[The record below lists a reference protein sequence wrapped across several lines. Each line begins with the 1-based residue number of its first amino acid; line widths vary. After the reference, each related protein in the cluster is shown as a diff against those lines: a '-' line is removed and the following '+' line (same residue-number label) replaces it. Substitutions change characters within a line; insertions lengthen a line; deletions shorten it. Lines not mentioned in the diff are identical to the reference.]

1 MQNEEKYRLLVE
13 NIPDVVWTV
22 DQNGSTTFISPRV
35 ENVCGYTPE
44 EIYVAGDCFW
54 LDSTNPEDIEQVKAA
69 CESLFKSNKMFDIE
83 YRIRGKVGNWIW
95 IHDRALTTYKN
106 GGVIYADG
114 VFTDITERKRAEEEI
129 NLLLTI
135 TKSIAEAKDC
145 NAALD
150 IVVRT
155 VCKATGWIYGE
166 AWCPSSDGKYLE
178 CRLTWHC
185 SSENLEEFSKKSKE
199 FTFPPG
205 IGMLGRVWSSKKPE
219 WKKDATIDGDFPR
232 ADIAKESGLKAAMGI
247 PVIAKDKVI
256 AVLNF
261 FVRRQRNEDEHL
273 IGLVSSVATQLGVA
287 IERRQAEDEKAKLKE
302 QLYHSQKLE
311 SIGRLA
317 GGVAHYFNNLLTVI
331 IGYGS
336 LLQMETKLDDV
347 SRGFVQKILKT
358 AETAADITRDLLAF
372 GRKQPSN
379 PQLIELNDFLEKAKS
394 LLSEIIREDIKLKA
408 VLTDKDCIVMADS
421 DQIKQVL
428 MNLATNAM
436 DAMPNGG
443 LLTISTDVVE
453 LDDAFIKTHG
463 YGEKG
468 MYALISIS
476 DTGAGMDAKTKE
488 KIFDPFFTTKDVGRG
503 TGLGLATVYGIVKQ
517 HNGYIDIESEPGK
530 GTTFRIFLPL
540 N

>member
-1 MQNEEKYRLLVE
+1 
-13 NIPDVVWTV
+13 
-22 DQNGSTTFISPRV
+22 
-35 ENVCGYTPE
+35 
-44 EIYVAGDCFW
+44 
-54 LDSTNPEDIEQVKAA
+54 
-69 CESLFKSNKMFDIE
+69 
-83 YRIRGKVGNWIW
+83 
-95 IHDRALTTYKN
+95 
-106 GGVIYADG
+106 
-114 VFTDITERKRAEEEI
+114 
-129 NLLLTI
+129 
-135 TKSIAEAKDC
+135 
-145 NAALD
+145 
-150 IVVRT
+150 
-155 VCKATGWIYGE
+155 
-166 AWCPSSDGKYLE
+166 
-178 CRLTWHC
+178 
-185 SSENLEEFSKKSKE
+185 
-199 FTFPPG
+199 
-205 IGMLGRVWSSKKPE
+205 
-219 WKKDATIDGDFPR
+219 
-232 ADIAKESGLKAAMGI
+232 
-247 PVIAKDKVI
+247 
-256 AVLNF
+256 
-261 FVRRQRNEDEHL
+261 
-273 IGLVSSVATQLGVA
+273 
-287 IERRQAEDEKAKLKE
+287 
-302 QLYHSQKLE
+302 
-311 SIGRLA
+311 
-317 GGVAHYFNNLLTVI
+317 
-331 IGYGS
+331 
-336 LLQMETKLDDV
+336 METKLDDV

-379 PQLIELNDFLEKAKS
+379 PQLIELNDILEKAKS